1 MFPVNIQ
8 PFPVNPQSFPRAPS
22 FNNDGLVVG
31 LLMLSVQARAGDSS
45 SRHAIVVVVVVVVV
59 ERGVA

>member
-8 PFPVNPQSFPRAPS
+8 PFPVNPQSFPRALS

-31 LLMLSVQARAGDSS
+31 LLMRSVQARAGDSS
-45 SRHAIVVVVVVVVV
+45 SSSSGARCGAF
-59 ERGVA
+59 